1 MPRSNTS
8 NSKVAPR
15 SSVSSVLPRSTTI
28 GTAPTPV
35 PAPSIQLERP
45 GFLQTVKEGF
55 GFGAGSAIA
64 HNLFRSSAPTQ
75 QSAPSSVVPVGAS
88 ATQDATGT
96 IQYIQCVKEG
106 GTHDACKHHLT

>member
-15 SSVSSVLPRSTTI
+15 SSGSSVVPRPVSHTPSV
-28 GTAPTPV
+28 PTS
-35 PAPSIQLERP
+35 APSIQVERP

-106 GTHDACKHHLT
+106 GTHDACKHNLS